1 MCVEVNSEINFSHRF
16 FLMKMKM
23 FTLFFMLTFLSTT
36 VQFRNDCLELDKCD
50 CYDLQII
57 CQNMWDEPV
66 IIISEPDRIM
76 QFFVLNY
83 YLPGLDF
90 LDQFKN
96 LQLFRIT
103 ADVNINCTLVNEK
116 RSGASYVIEAPGC
129 SGKL

>member
-1 MCVEVNSEINFSHRF
+1 M
-16 FLMKMKM
+16 
-23 FTLFFMLTFLSTT
+23 
-36 VQFRNDCLELDKCD
+36 
-50 CYDLQII
+50 
-57 CQNMWDEPV
+57 

-103 ADVNINCTLVNEK
+103 AYVNINCTLVNEK
-116 RSGASYVIEAPGC
+116 MSGVSYVIEAPGC